1 MENHYNYKL
10 KKLGSFLMSASLYE
24 DAWMVHNIIKIARTK
39 NKVKSIFME
48 AFPEDKGKAASVSVG
63 YYNKFKGTEKLEE
76 ANLIGFLA
84 GKTLEDVI
92 STLKGKPKEKQET
105 ALERFKKSNLIPK
118 ELLELLGAEQEA
130 ELLELEQS
138 DISKKNYP
146 WAIKVLMNDEED
158 PMFEI
163 ITAIKIWDRNK
174 EDLAPLESFRNMSHL
189 RGSIDGLGTA
199 SKSAYL
205 YSIKNHAL
213 DPKNTD
219 TIYDSNNFTVVL
231 SGTTMSSQWWAQGT
245 VWCTS
250 YLEGNMFERYS
261 SDGIYLYYLIS
272 KNDKA
277 IKEYDKLHNDTRP
290 VSRYSRRYAPRR
302 NAENL
307 EKISIGYVKKDGK
320 PILLTDQNATV
331 DKANH
336 NISEIEIRN
345 YLGDEADDVFSAIE
359 RDLDGRDETKFE
371 QIKRSTTPEALEQQL
386 ALLEAQDMEWQAEE
400 LVRYFLEDKNVRE
413 DTVEYAAKWFFDR
426 GSEYWSTDVV
436 YHHDGLNLSD
446 DYPFHHIREKY
457 RKMEAER
464 LIDGGEYELYLR
476 SQLLESNPEYLYT
489 VLKNIEYGSTGQ
501 QEEERKSYRGR
512 EWRVQPLTISEL
524 LNYADNPEYYTD
536 DEFFEIKANIKKNFE
551 KALSLND
558 KSILYLNNPLAN
570 RSHLDNIA
578 NLYDGGKQELYEVM
592 RPAAENAL
600 LNYSPAAYFSM
611 GWNEVYPDLEDKVID
626 SIIAIDPIEILLD
639 EHLKKNYK
647 DLIPVG
653 IWGTTIED
661 IISLDL
667 HKKYKSLVQ
676 KLFMQI
682 NAGGRIP
689 NHPLLFTIKNKD
701 KLRSQDLKDL
711 ASRVYILEIFT
722 DMVKGQFSDHG
733 GEQDKIDERLH
744 GMKLDHMLP
753 EKPRPRGISEE
764 LRDAI
769 EKEEDK
775 LYAEDYYHDYYED
788 MVGPEP
794 DIIDEEEEEE
804 GEEKGDTGDF
814 TWGANIPELQRL
826 IEDNNREARISRLR
840 SFYKL
845 ARLGAA

>member
-1 MENHYNYKL
+1 MEDSYNYKL
-10 KKLGSFLMSASLYE
+10 KKLGSFLMSAALYE

-48 AFPEDKGKAASVSVG
+48 AFPEDKSKAASVSVG
-63 YYNKFKGTEKLEE
+63 YYNKFKGTDKLEE
-76 ANLIGFLA
+76 ANLIAFLA

-92 STLKGKPKEKQET
+92 STLKGRPKEKEET
-105 ALERFKKSNLIPK
+105 ALERFKKSDLIPK
-118 ELLELLGAEQEA
+118 ELLELLGVEQES

-174 EDLAPLESFRNMSHL
+174 EDLAPLEEFRNMSHL

-219 TIYDSNNFTVVL
+219 TIYDSSNFTVVL
-231 SGTTMSSQWWAQGT
+231 CGTTMSSQWWAQGT

-250 YLEGNMFERYS
+250 YLEGNMFEYYS
-261 SDGIYLYYLIS
+261 NDGIYLYYLIS

-290 VSRYSRRYAPRR
+290 VSRYSRRYVPRR

-336 NISEIEIRN
+336 NISELEIRN
-345 YLGDEADDVFSAIE
+345 YLGDEADAVFGAIG

-371 QIKRSTTPEALEQQL
+371 QIKRNTTPEALEQQL
-386 ALLEAQDMEWQAEE
+386 ALLEAQDMEWETEE

-426 GSEYWSTDVV
+426 GSEYWS
-436 YHHDGLNLSD
+436 SD
-446 DYPFHHIREKY
+446 RGELREISGKLIEDYPFHHIREKY

-464 LIDGGEYELYLR
+464 LIDQGEYELYLR
-476 SQLLESNPEYLYT
+476 SQLSQSNPEYLYA
-489 VLKNIEYGSTGQ
+489 VLKNAEYGSTGQ
-501 QEEERKSYRGR
+501 QEGR
-512 EWRVQPLTISEL
+512 ASSTSWVRPLTIIEFL
-524 LNYADNPEYYTD
+524 FYADDPEYYTD
-536 DEFFEIKANIKKNFE
+536 DEFSEIKANIKKNFE
-551 KALSLND
+551 KALSLSD
-558 KSILYLNNPLAN
+558 KNILYLNRPLAG

-592 RPAAENAL
+592 RPAVGNAL
-600 LNYSPAAYFSM
+600 LNSSPAAYFSM
-611 GWNEVYPDLEDKVID
+611 GWNEIYPDLEDRVID
-626 SIIAIDPIEILLD
+626 SIIAIDPTVILLD

-682 NAGGRIP
+682 NKGGRIP
-689 NHPLLFTIKNKD
+689 NHPLLFTISNKD

-711 ASRVYILEIFT
+711 ASRVSRLEIFT
-722 DMVKGQFSDHG
+722 NMVKGQLSDHG
-733 GEQDKIDERLH
+733 SEQDKVDERLR

-753 EKPRPRGISEE
+753 EKPSPRGISEE

-769 EKEEDK
+769 EEEEDK
-775 LYAEDYYHDYYED
+775 LYHEDYYYDNYYED

-794 DIIDEEEEEE
+794 DIIEDEEEEEE
-804 GEEKGDTGDF
+804 EESGDF

-826 IEDNNREARISRLR
+826 IEDNNREARASRLK
-840 SFYKL
+840 SLYKF
-845 ARLGAA
+845 ARLCAA

>member
-1 MENHYNYKL
+1 MEGSYNYKL
-10 KKLGSFLMSASLYE
+10 KKLGSFLMSAALYE

-63 YYNKFKGTEKLEE
+63 YYNKFKGTDKLEE

-92 STLKGKPKEKQET
+92 SILRGGSKEKEET
-105 ALERFKKSNLIPK
+105 ALERFKKSDLIPK
-118 ELLELLGAEQEA
+118 ELLELMGAEQEA

-158 PMFEI
+158 SMFEI

-174 EDLAPLESFRNMSHL
+174 EELAPLEEFRNMSHL

-250 YLEGNMFERYS
+250 YLEGNMFEYYS
-261 SDGIYLYYLIS
+261 NDGIYLYYLIS

-290 VSRYSRRYAPRR
+290 ASRYSRRYVPRR
-302 NAENL
+302 NAEDL

-345 YLGDEADDVFSAIE
+345 YLGDEADAVFGAIG

-371 QIKRSTTPEALEQQL
+371 QIKRNTTPEALEQQL
-386 ALLEAQDMEWQAEE
+386 AFLEAQDMDYAQEDI
-400 LVRYFLEDKNVRE
+400 VRYFLEDKNVRE

-426 GSEYWSTDVV
+426 GSEYWSTDGI
-436 YHHDGLNLSD
+436 YLSD

-464 LIDGGEYELYLR
+464 LVDGGQYELYLR
-476 SQLLESNPEYLYT
+476 SQLSEGNPEYLYT
-489 VLKNIEYGSTGQ
+489 VLKNIEYGFTGQ
-501 QEEERKSYRGR
+501 QEERKGYRGR
-512 EWRVQPLTISEL
+512 KWVDRPLTIIEFL
-524 LNYADNPEYYTD
+524 FYADDPEYYTD
-536 DEFFEIKANIKKNFE
+536 DEFSEIKANIKKNFE
-551 KALSLND
+551 KALSLSD
-558 KSILYLNNPLAN
+558 KDILYLDNPLAK

-592 RPAAENAL
+592 RPAVENAL
-600 LNYSPAAYFSM
+600 LSSSPAAYFSM
-611 GWNEVYPDLEDKVID
+611 GWNEIYPDLEDKIID
-626 SIIAIDPIEILLD
+626 SIIAINPTEILLD

-689 NHPLLFTIKNKD
+689 NHPLLFTIRNKD

-744 GMKLDHMLP
+744 GMKLDYMLP

-769 EKEEDK
+769 KKEEDR
-775 LYAEDYYHDYYED
+775 LGFDDYYDDYYED

-794 DIIDEEEEEE
+794 DITEEEEEE
-804 GEEKGDTGDF
+804 EEDTGGF

-840 SFYKL
+840 SFYKF

>member
-1 MENHYNYKL
+1 
-10 KKLGSFLMSASLYE
+10 
-24 DAWMVHNIIKIARTK
+24 
-39 NKVKSIFME
+39 
-48 AFPEDKGKAASVSVG
+48 
-63 YYNKFKGTEKLEE
+63 
-76 ANLIGFLA
+76 
-84 GKTLEDVI
+84 
-92 STLKGKPKEKQET
+92 
-105 ALERFKKSNLIPK
+105 
-118 ELLELLGAEQEA
+118 
-130 ELLELEQS
+130 
-138 DISKKNYP
+138 
-146 WAIKVLMNDEED
+146 MNDEED

-163 ITAIKIWDRNK
+163 IAAIKIWDRNK
-174 EDLAPLESFRNMSHL
+174 EDLAPLAKFRSLSHL
-189 RGSIDGLGTA
+189 RGAIDGLGAA

-213 DPKNTD
+213 DPDNTD
-219 TIYDSNNFTVVL
+219 TIYDSNNFTVAL

-250 YLEGNMFERYS
+250 YLEGNMFEHYS
-261 SDGIYLYYLIS
+261 GNGIYLYYLIS

-277 IKEYDKLHNDTRP
+277 IKEYDKLYNDELRP

-336 NISEIEIRN
+336 NISEVEIRN

-371 QIKRSTTPEALEQQL
+371 QIKRNTTPEALGQQL
-386 ALLEAQDMEWQAEE
+386 ALLEAQDIEWQAEE

-426 GSEYWSTDVV
+426 DSEYWSNDVA
-436 YHHDGLNLSD
+436 YNHDGLSLSG

-464 LIDGGEYELYLR
+464 LIDGGQYELYLR
-476 SQLLESNPEYLYT
+476 SDLSESNPEYLYT
-489 VLKNIEYGSTGQ
+489 ILKNIEYSSTGQ
-501 QEEERKSYRGR
+501 QEEERRGYSGR
-512 EWRVQPLTISEL
+512 DWRARPLTISEL

-551 KALSLND
+551 KALSLSD
-558 KSILYLNNPLAN
+558 KSILYLNNPLAD

-592 RPAAENAL
+592 RPAVESAL
-600 LNYSPAAYFSM
+600 ISSYPAAYFSM

-626 SIIAIDPIEILLD
+626 SIIAIDPTEILLS
-639 EHLKKNYK
+639 EHIKKNYK

-653 IWGTTIED
+653 IWGTKIKD

-667 HKKYKSLVQ
+667 HKKHKSLVQ

-711 ASRVYILEIFT
+711 ASRLYPLELEIFT
-722 DMVKGQFSDHG
+722 NMAKGQFSDHG
-733 GEQDKIDERLH
+733 GAQDKIDERLH

-753 EKPRPRGISEE
+753 DKPRPRGISEE

-769 EKEEDK
+769 EKEEDR
-775 LYAEDYYHDYYED
+775 LYAEDYSRLS
-788 MVGPEP
+788 PEELL
-794 DIIDEEEEEE
+794 DEEEEEE
-804 GEEKGDTGDF
+804 KEGDTGDF